1 MHLPCVE
8 SIVLPGESANS
19 KREEKDNN
27 AANDSLLASQ
37 MLLKVGNQAQSTKCE
52 TSTKSKDQSSKSQRL
67 LTNVSCTFL
76 MLTNRSIIC
85 FGGEDWWYHHPHS
98 KAHLMRR
105 FALAGNKV
113 IFVNSISMG
122 LPGLAHK
129 DLLPR
134 IKRKL
139 GSYSKLARQTDEGI
153 TVVSPAS
160 LPFFGT
166 TAARAANRRMIGAQI
181 RRLAKSRGLT
191 KPILWIAIPTAAEM
205 IGSFDESAIV
215 YQVSDK
221 YDANTMDHAT
231 DPALIRRLHEHAID
245 AADLVFYS
253 GRKLFNEATRG
264 CDHSYLLEQGVD
276 YERWSKISTLKV
288 APEIERI
295 PHPRLGYFGAIEP
308 WLVDQELIKRAAHER
323 PEWQW
328 IFIGNKSRGVEIEQ
342 LSNTHFLPPVPYDEL
357 PSFAAGFD
365 VCVLPWETEQAFTS
379 YGSAIKVREYLATGK
394 PVVISPLP
402 EYEPMGQVLRIARSR
417 EQFLQLVDDALSETD
432 PQASVKR
439 QAAVASGTW
448 DARAEWVSELIEET
462 LTVKRS

>member
-1 MHLPCVE
+1 
-8 SIVLPGESANS
+8 
-19 KREEKDNN
+19 
-27 AANDSLLASQ
+27 
-37 MLLKVGNQAQSTKCE
+37 MLQ
-52 TSTKSKDQSSKSQRL
+52 DQ
-67 LTNVSCTFL
+67 
-76 MLTNRSIIC
+76 SIIC

-98 KAHLMRR
+98 KAHLMRK
-105 FALAGNKV
+105 FARAGNKV

-139 GSYSKLARQTDEGI
+139 GSYSKLARQTEEGI

-166 TAARAANRRMIGAQI
+166 AAARKVNRRLLSAQI
-181 RRLAKSRGLT
+181 GKLARSRGLR
-191 KPILWIAIPTAAEM
+191 KPVLWIAIPTAAEM
-205 IGSFDESAIV
+205 IGMFDEAAVV

-264 CDHSYLLEQGVD
+264 CERSYLLEQGVD
-276 YERWSKISTLKV
+276 FEHWRRVGEGTLEI
-288 APEIERI
+288 APEVANI
-295 PHPRLGYFGAIEP
+295 PRPRLGYFGAIEP
-308 WLVDQELIKRAAHER
+308 WLVDQELIKRAGRER

-328 IFIGNKSRGVEIEQ
+328 IFIGNKSRGLEIED
-342 LSNTHFLPPVPYDEL
+342 LPNTHFLRPVPYAEL
-357 PSFAAGFD
+357 PRYAAGFD
-365 VCVLPWETEQAFTS
+365 VCVLPWETEQSFTS

-394 PVVISPLP
+394 PVVIAPLP
-402 EYEPMGQVLRIARSR
+402 EYEPLGDVLRIARTR
-417 EQFLQLVDDALSETD
+417 DEFLRLVEDALLESD
-432 PQASVKR
+432 PAMREKR

-448 DARAEWVSELIEET
+448 DARASWVGDLIERVLDAKE
-462 LTVKRS
+462 LNKRKSQ

>member
-1 MHLPCVE
+1 
-8 SIVLPGESANS
+8 
-19 KREEKDNN
+19 
-27 AANDSLLASQ
+27 
-37 MLLKVGNQAQSTKCE
+37 MLH
-52 TSTKSKDQSSKSQRL
+52 D
-67 LTNVSCTFL
+67 
-76 MLTNRSIIC
+76 RSIIC

-98 KAHLMRR
+98 KAHLMRK
-105 FALAGNKV
+105 FARDGNKV

-139 GSYSKLARQTDEGI
+139 GSYSKLARETEEGI
-153 TVVSPAS
+153 TVVSPAA

-166 TAARAANRRMIGAQI
+166 ASARKVNRRLLSAQI
-181 RRLAKSRGLT
+181 GKLARNRGLR

-205 IGSFDESAIV
+205 IGTLDEAAVV

-264 CDHSYLLEQGVD
+264 CERSYLLEQGVD
-276 YERWSKISTLKV
+276 YDHWRRVGEGTVTV
-288 APEIERI
+288 APEVANI

-308 WLVDQELIKRAAHER
+308 WLVDQELIKRAARER

-328 IFIGNKSRGVEIEQ
+328 IFIGNKSRGLEIED
-342 LSNTHFLPPVPYDEL
+342 LPNTHFLPPVPYAEL
-357 PSFAAGFD
+357 PRYAAGFD
-365 VCVLPWETEQAFTS
+365 VCVLPWETEQSFTS

-394 PVVISPLP
+394 PVVIAPLP
-402 EYEPMGQVLRIARSR
+402 EYESMSDVLRIARSR
-417 EQFLQLVDDALSETD
+417 DEFFRLVEEALSESG
-432 PQASVKR
+432 PELKAKR

-448 DARAEWVSELIEET
+448 DARAEYVSDLIERVLAT
-462 LTVKRS
+462 KKTDNTDQK